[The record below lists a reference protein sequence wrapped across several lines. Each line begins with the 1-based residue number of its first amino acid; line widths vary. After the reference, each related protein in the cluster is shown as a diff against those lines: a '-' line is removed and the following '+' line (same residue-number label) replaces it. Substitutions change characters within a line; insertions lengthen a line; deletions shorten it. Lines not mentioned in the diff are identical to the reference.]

1 MSNLIGAVAQA
12 QTADRLRTAESRRQG
27 AALPHRDHEGLISRL
42 RRRYSS
48 DGHARQLGTLHRA

>member
-12 QTADRLRTAESRRQG
+12 QTADRLRAAESRRRG
-27 AALPHRDHEGLISRL
+27 IALPGRAQGGLISRL

-48 DGHARQLGTLHRA
+48 HGHARQLGTLHRA